1 MLELATVLAGP
12 GAGRLLADLGADVV
26 KVEHPDRPDPTR
38 AMGFPAPDGGP
49 SLLWRITARNKVLR
63 TADLKTDGGLEAV
76 LALAAEADVLIENFR
91 PGTLERLGLA
101 PDVLWEANPTLVITR
116 VTGFG
121 QDLSLI
127 HI

>member
-76 LALAAEADVLIENFR
+76 LALARFVRDWDIDVIDAEAVQPLAAVTMR
-91 PGTLERLGLA
+91 PRDAMMARLTQRQSA
-101 PDVLWEANPTLVITR
+101 
-116 VTGFG
+116 
-121 QDLSLI
+121 
-127 HI
+127 